1 MSPLIY
7 GNPACLGGSRDTC
20 QSIVIQS
27 PFVYKSPERKESFE
41 KIFRSILKNR
51 FHVSFQFYLI

>member
-1 MSPLIY
+1 MLPLIY

-41 KIFRSILKNR
+41 KIFSSILKNKK
-51 FHVSFQFYLI
+51 